1 MSAQIT
7 LTLPESVLARAER
20 WAQRMGRP
28 LDEVLAQVIE
38 STLAPLGSDAEAPQS
53 VSDSTDEEVLAA
65 ADQQMGEEDDSR
77 LSELL
82 SRQQAGL
89 LSYSDRAELSARMLA
104 YQEGLLRKA
113 QGLSEAVR
121 RGLRTPVQP

>member
-7 LTLPESVLARAER
+7 LTLPDQVLQRAER

-28 LDEVLAQVIE
+28 VDEVLARVIE
-38 STLAPLGSDAEAPQS
+38 STLSPLGPEAESSPRIADWS
-53 VSDSTDEEVLAA
+53 DEEVLAA
-65 ADQQMGEEDDSR
+65 ADLQMSEEDDRR

-82 SRQQAGL
+82 NRQQAGAL
-89 LSYSDRAELSARMLA
+89 TVADQGELSARMLA

-121 RGLRTPVQP
+121 RGLRPPIQP